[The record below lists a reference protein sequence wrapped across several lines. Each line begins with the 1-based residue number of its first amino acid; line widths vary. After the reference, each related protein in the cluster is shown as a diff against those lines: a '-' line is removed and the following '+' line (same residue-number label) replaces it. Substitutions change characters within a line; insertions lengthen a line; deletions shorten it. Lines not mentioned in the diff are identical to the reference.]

1 MHRVGRLIAGAL
13 AGVSLLA
20 LAVAPG
26 AAQTSAPQSP
36 PDNTR
41 ANKQENR
48 GPTAG
53 QQKEGQG
60 DRELTR
66 KIRRALTE
74 DKSLSTYGKN
84 VKIITQDG
92 KVTLKGPVR
101 SEADK
106 KAIEAKAAE
115 VAGEGNVT
123 SEITI
128 AARGTS

>member
-36 PDNTR
+36 PDTTR